1 VLVNAV
7 EPPFLDTEMHK
18 GGKKPEEVVA
28 QVLELA
34 ELEPGSAS
42 GRVIKIS

>member
-1 VLVNAV
+1 MLVNAV

-28 QVLELA
+28 QILELA
-34 ELEPGSAS
+34 ALEPGSLN
-42 GRVIKIS
+42 GRIVKIS